1 LFLNAE
7 LIWFGDHA
15 YNLATKRGVSN
26 NINFIRAAARRG
38 RGRVGGDLE
47 EGLLTLGV
55 DTSTEKRSVAL
66 LRGGRLLSASTSE
79 LREGGSA
86 GLLTDVDR
94 VLKSASVAPKDV
106 GLFAAAVGPGSFT
119 GLRSGLAT
127 VKGLALTLGRPAV
140 GVPTLHAVA
149 YCARPARRV
158 VALIPAGRGEVFA
171 QLLGVSADGAV
182 SEIESPTHIPPALLL
197 EKVARLGGGVKWVG
211 GGATRYSE
219 QIRQAAEAAGLDFV
233 NTDDGG
239 DAADGAWVLAAN
251 VDALAETVAVLA
263 RARFEGG
270 GVWDASALSAVYV
283 RPSDA
288 ELKGLWHSQG

>member
-1 LFLNAE
+1 
-7 LIWFGDHA
+7 
-15 YNLATKRGVSN
+15 
-26 NINFIRAAARRG
+26 
-38 RGRVGGDLE
+38 
-47 EGLLTLGV
+47 LLTLGV

-66 LRGGRLLSASTSE
+66 LCGGRPLYGLASE

-86 GLLTDVDR
+86 GLLADVDR
-94 VLKSASVAPKDV
+94 VLEAASVALKDV

-127 VKGLALTLGRPAV
+127 VKGLALTLGKPVV

-149 YCARPARRV
+149 YGARPARRV

-171 QLLGVSADGAV
+171 QLLRVNAEGVV
-182 SEIESPTHIPPALLL
+182 TEIEDPTHVPPALLL

-211 GGATRYSE
+211 GGALKYGE

-233 NTDDGG
+233 STDGG
-239 DAADGAWVLAAN
+239 GAEAEDGEWVLSAN
-251 VDALAETVAVLA
+251 VEALAETVALLG
-263 RARFEGG
+263 RARFEEG
-270 GVWDASALSAVYV
+270 GVWDAGALGAVYV

-288 ELKGLWHSQG
+288 ELKGPWHSQG

>member
-1 LFLNAE
+1 M
-7 LIWFGDHA
+7 
-15 YNLATKRGVSN
+15 
-26 NINFIRAAARRG
+26 
-38 RGRVGGDLE
+38 E

-66 LRGGRLLSASTSE
+66 LRGGRLLYASASE

-86 GLLTDVDR
+86 GLLADVDR
-94 VLKSASVAPKDV
+94 VLGSASVALKDV

-127 VKGLALTLGRPAV
+127 VKGLAVTLGKPVV

-149 YCARPARRV
+149 YAARPARRV

-171 QLLGVSADGAV
+171 QLLCVDAGGVVAEV
-182 SEIESPTHIPPALLL
+182 EEPTHVPPALLL
-197 EKVARLGGGVKWVG
+197 KKIARQGGGVKWVG
-211 GGATRYSE
+211 GGVLKYGE

-233 NTDDGG
+233 STDDGRE
-239 DAADGAWVLAAN
+239 ADDDAWVLGAN
-251 VDALAETVAVLA
+251 VEALAETVAVLA
-263 RARFEGG
+263 RSRFEGG
-270 GVWDASALSAVYV
+270 GVWDASALGAVYV

-288 ELKGLWHSQG
+288 ELKGAWHSQG